1 MKEGDVVEITS
12 GSFNGERAKIVR
24 ITETNVEIIVKLLD
38 LRFTLPIVIR
48 PEYVKKV
55 ES

>member
-12 GSFNGERAKIVR
+12 GSFNGERAKIVK
-24 ITETNVEIIVKLLD
+24 ITATNIEIIVKLLD